1 MKSKKLISMLA
12 AVTLL
17 AVIGAGATLAYFT
30 DTSDAT
36 NIITMGHVEIDIDEP
51 GYEGDD
57 NNEVKDI
64 LPGETIIKDP
74 TVTVSEG
81 SADAYIRTTLTVGN
95 LTEEQTEELLAGIV
109 INAGW
114 YYNAEDGYYYF
125 NRKLAAGESAT
136 LFNQVT
142 VPENWGNETA
152 DLSFQIIVSAEAI
165 QADNFFPQYNE
176 DGTMIICWRNS
187 AGEPVTAENYDG
199 GNVSTSGGN

>member
-1 MKSKKLISMLA
+1 MKSKKLIPMLA

-30 DTSDAT
+30 DTSDTT
-36 NIITMGHVEIDIDEP
+36 NIITMGHVEIEIDEP

-81 SADAYIRTTLTVGN
+81 SADAYIRTTLTIGN
-95 LTEEQTEELLAGIV
+95 LTKEQTEELLAGIV

-114 YYNAEDGYYYF
+114 YYNEEDGYYYY
-125 NRKLAAGESAT
+125 NRKLAAGENAT

-152 DLSFQIIVSAEAI
+152 GLSFQIVVSAEAI
-165 QADNFFPQYNE
+165 QADNFEPQYNE
-176 DGTMIICWRNS
+176 DGSMIICWRNS
-187 AGEPVTAENYDG
+187 AGEPVTAENYNG